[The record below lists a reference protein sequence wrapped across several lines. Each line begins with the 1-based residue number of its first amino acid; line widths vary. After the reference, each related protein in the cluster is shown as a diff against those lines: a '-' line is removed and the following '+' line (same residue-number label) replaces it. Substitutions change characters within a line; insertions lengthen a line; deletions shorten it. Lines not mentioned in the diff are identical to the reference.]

1 MRLGPNLPGLHILGG
16 RSRGPG
22 EPAASEEH
30 RSWRDRL
37 RLPQRLGTHR
47 GADPGG
53 TAFALVTVTPALVI
67 AAWLVA
73 GLPLLLAGRFLPVP
87 MVLIS
92 VPVMVGLLILTGRN
106 VPGPT

>member
-1 MRLGPNLPGLHILGG
+1 MGLRLPGL
-16 RSRGPG
+16 GPV
-22 EPAASEEH
+22 
-30 RSWRDRL
+30 
-37 RLPQRLGTHR
+37 LPRMRRLGSHR
-47 GADPGG
+47 GAGPGG

-92 VPVMVGLLILTGRN
+92 VPVAVALVVVTGRH
-106 VPGPT
+106 VPGLSLIHI